1 MHTVVETPEYLA
13 AAKKARMSDDE
24 RDWVVRYISENATA
38 GVVVEGTGGAR
49 KVRVPK
55 EGGGKS
61 GGYRVVTYYANENTP
76 VLLISVISKS
86 MVENFS
92 EAAKKFFKS
101 IIKGENRQRRNEKE

>member
-1 MHTVVETPEYLA
+1 VHTVVETPEYLA
-13 AAKKARMSDDE
+13 AAKRAKMTDDE
-24 RDWVVRYISENATA
+24 RDWVVRYVSENPDA
-38 GVVVEGTGGAR
+38 GAIVEGTGGAR

-61 GGYRVVTYYANENTP
+61 GGYRVVTYYANENAP

>member
-1 MHTVVETPEYLA
+1 MT
-13 AAKKARMSDDE
+13 DDE
-24 RDWVVRYISENATA
+24 RDWVVRYVSENPDA
-38 GVVVEGTGGAR
+38 GAIVEGTGGAR

-61 GGYRVVTYYANENTP
+61 GGYRVVTYYANENAP